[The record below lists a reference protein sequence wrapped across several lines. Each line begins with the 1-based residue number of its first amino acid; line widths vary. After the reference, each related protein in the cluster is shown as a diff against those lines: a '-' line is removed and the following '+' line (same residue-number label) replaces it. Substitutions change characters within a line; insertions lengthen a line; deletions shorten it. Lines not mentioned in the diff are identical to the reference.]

1 MNRKETPSLGTA
13 QLSLEE
19 ATAKLKSAQATF
31 LRAEAALEEANKAH
45 TKATENLE
53 SLIRNIRGN
62 NKVSSVFVK

>member
-13 QLSLEE
+13 QLFLEE
-19 ATAKLKSAQATF
+19 ATAKLKSAQAAF

-62 NKVSSVFVK
+62 NKVSSVFV